1 MSSNFTNHFSAD
13 DAALLLIDF
22 QPQMFMGVESHDRNA
37 IKNNLQ
43 IIAKSA
49 KLFNVPTVL
58 STVTAETFAGP
69 FVPEVTEGVFPGHE
83 VVDRTSINAWL
94 TPNFV
99 KAVEATQAEGFQGVH
114 FSQIPKGPI
123 ENSLII
129 DETNTTDND
138 FNKQEKPMSTSSTIA
153 DSSAPSAN
161 HTIIRVGL
169 IGVGNWALN
178 GPVRVLSLM
187 PQYEMAAVYSQRRDA
202 AQSAADTFGIRH
214 VVGSIDELV
223 RHPDVDIVL
232 VLTTGPQHEEAVRAA
247 IAAGKTVYCEWPLT
261 PDSKTSAE
269 LVDLAAK
276 AGVQTILGTQRRFAP
291 GLRYLK
297 DLLGDGYVGR
307 VRSVRMHVTVSS
319 FGKNRSKAL
328 RWSAFPE
335 NFMGVTSIFGAHLMD
350 PLFSIVG
357 RPTEISAVSVN
368 QWPEITIV
376 ETGEEIS
383 TKVPDQLLLQGILAS
398 GAVFAVHIEG
408 GKHHGTGVQID
419 ITGDDGDLQITNTSA
434 FGDVGEEYNLF
445 GARVADTK
453 MAPLAVPASYN
464 WLPPSD
470 LPSGVLELAD
480 LFEVH
485 ARDLASGSRTVPSF
499 EDALFMQRL
508 LEQAAVSSA
517 SGHRIKL

>member
-1 MSSNFTNHFSAD
+1 
-13 DAALLLIDF
+13 
-22 QPQMFMGVESHDRNA
+22 
-37 IKNNLQ
+37 
-43 IIAKSA
+43 
-49 KLFNVPTVL
+49 
-58 STVTAETFAGP
+58 
-69 FVPEVTEGVFPGHE
+69 
-83 VVDRTSINAWL
+83 
-94 TPNFV
+94 
-99 KAVEATQAEGFQGVH
+99 
-114 FSQIPKGPI
+114 
-123 ENSLII
+123 
-129 DETNTTDND
+129 
-138 FNKQEKPMSTSSTIA
+138 MSTSSTIA

-247 IAAGKTVYCEWPLT
+247 IAAGKAVYCEWPLT

-368 QWPEITIV
+368 QWPKITIV

-408 GKHHGTGVQID
+408 GKHHGTGVRSISRVMMVTCRSPTPRRSGTWAKNIIYSVPAWRTPRWRHSQCPHRTTGCHPLIFLAACWSSPISSRFMPAISQAAREPCPASRTPSSCSGCLNRQRSRQPAD
-419 ITGDDGDLQITNTSA
+419 IASSFRRCRGRSSALGQIT
-434 FGDVGEEYNLF
+434 
-445 GARVADTK
+445 
-453 MAPLAVPASYN
+453 PAATI
-464 WLPPSD
+464 LHQ
-470 LPSGVLELAD
+470 LPSNIRA
-480 LFEVH
+480 
-485 ARDLASGSRTVPSF
+485 
-499 EDALFMQRL
+499 ALRAG
-508 LEQAAVSSA
+508 E
-517 SGHRIKL
+517 R

>member
-1 MSSNFTNHFSAD
+1 MSNNFTSHFSTD
-13 DAALLLIDF
+13 DAALVLIDF

-49 KLFNVPTVL
+49 KLFKVPTVL
-58 STVTAETFAGP
+58 STVTPKTFAGP
-69 FVPEVTEGVFPGHE
+69 FVPEVTEGDFPGHE

-129 DETNTTDND
+129 DETNTTDIG

>member
-1 MSSNFTNHFSAD
+1 MKW
-13 DAALLLIDF
+13 
-22 QPQMFMGVESHDRNA
+22 R
-37 IKNNLQ
+37 
-43 IIAKSA
+43 
-49 KLFNVPTVL
+49 L
-58 STVTAETFAGP
+58 STASVATP
-69 FVPEVTEGVFPGHE
+69 RSLL
-83 VVDRTSINAWL
+83 RT
-94 TPNFV
+94 
-99 KAVEATQAEGFQGVH
+99 
-114 FSQIPKGPI
+114 
-123 ENSLII
+123 
-129 DETNTTDND
+129 
-138 FNKQEKPMSTSSTIA
+138 
-153 DSSAPSAN
+153 PS
-161 HTIIRVGL
+161 VSG
-169 IGVGNWALN
+169 
-178 GPVRVLSLM
+178 
-187 PQYEMAAVYSQRRDA
+187 
-202 AQSAADTFGIRH
+202 H

-307 VRSVRMHVTVSS
+307 VRSVRMHVAVSS

-445 GARVADTK
+445 GARVADSK

>member
-1 MSSNFTNHFSAD
+1 
-13 DAALLLIDF
+13 
-22 QPQMFMGVESHDRNA
+22 
-37 IKNNLQ
+37 
-43 IIAKSA
+43 
-49 KLFNVPTVL
+49 
-58 STVTAETFAGP
+58 
-69 FVPEVTEGVFPGHE
+69 
-83 VVDRTSINAWL
+83 
-94 TPNFV
+94 
-99 KAVEATQAEGFQGVH
+99 
-114 FSQIPKGPI
+114 
-123 ENSLII
+123 
-129 DETNTTDND
+129 
-138 FNKQEKPMSTSSTIA
+138 MSTSSTIA

-357 RPTEISAVSVN
+357 RPTEILGRFCQPVAGN
-368 QWPEITIV
+368 HNRRN
-376 ETGEEIS
+376 GRG
-383 TKVPDQLLLQGILAS
+383 DQ
-398 GAVFAVHIEG
+398 HEG
-408 GKHHGTGVQID
+408 
-419 ITGDDGDLQITNTSA
+419 
-434 FGDVGEEYNLF
+434 
-445 GARVADTK
+445 
-453 MAPLAVPASYN
+453 
-464 WLPPSD
+464 
-470 LPSGVLELAD
+470 
-480 LFEVH
+480 
-485 ARDLASGSRTVPSF
+485 SGSI
-499 EDALFMQRL
+499 
-508 LEQAAVSSA
+508 AAARHPRKRSRVRRSYRGREA
-517 SGHRIKL
+517 SWHRRSDRYHG

>member
-1 MSSNFTNHFSAD
+1 
-13 DAALLLIDF
+13 
-22 QPQMFMGVESHDRNA
+22 
-37 IKNNLQ
+37 
-43 IIAKSA
+43 
-49 KLFNVPTVL
+49 
-58 STVTAETFAGP
+58 
-69 FVPEVTEGVFPGHE
+69 
-83 VVDRTSINAWL
+83 
-94 TPNFV
+94 
-99 KAVEATQAEGFQGVH
+99 
-114 FSQIPKGPI
+114 
-123 ENSLII
+123 
-129 DETNTTDND
+129 
-138 FNKQEKPMSTSSTIA
+138 MSTSSTIA

-232 VLTTGPQHEEAVRAA
+232 VPTTGPQHEEAVRAA

-408 GKHHGTGVQID
+408 GKPQLIRCPHRDHVAFEQRPIRIIRDYRILTLPLHLGKRGRSVLPNMMLVMNA
-419 ITGDDGDLQITNTSA
+419 ITPFMKRPRRSPT
-434 FGDVGEEYNLF
+434 
-445 GARVADTK
+445 
-453 MAPLAVPASYN
+453 PAS
-464 WLPPSD
+464 
-470 LPSGVLELAD
+470 
-480 LFEVH
+480 
-485 ARDLASGSRTVPSF
+485 
-499 EDALFMQRL
+499 
-508 LEQAAVSSA
+508 
-517 SGHRIKL
+517 